1 MGQELQITPDNSM
14 GIASSAFGAIT
25 AACSAASCA
34 CSMCACCARCMP
46 SGKGMSNRC
55 ANSLYLLVMVFTSML
70 ALMLQ
75 HFGAPSFD
83 IYSFNVGCDQVPHV
97 SQGAC
102 KGDSAVYRISFGLF
116 LWFIFNTF
124 GTLFGGKKFH
134 TGWWILKILLFVVLI
149 VGAFFVPNAVFG
161 AGVGHDGLSVAGSY
175 GYAQFS
181 RIISAFFLVS
191 QIVAF
196 IDFAYH
202 WNYSWKNNA
211 YGGEDDEESEVT
223 DSKWL
228 VGLVAAFSFNLLLTV
243 TGIILLY
250 VFYGACSLSAFFI
263 TITAIAVVGF
273 TCLQLTMPD
282 SDSSL
287 LTSSVV
293 ALYSVYLCWS
303 AVNSNPNTK
312 CNPAAAG
319 SDDPEMIAL
328 SMAVAAFS
336 LGWTCYS
343 ATASVTTA
351 TSGPHASTQVAKT
364 EAEDELKQPLNG
376 PTSNKLR
383 SDSEEEKKNKKAAT
397 KATNNIE
404 DPEDVDQEDDEDAAT
419 PGSAGGVQ
427 PDSRLWFFHV
437 IMAAGSLYMAMLLT
451 NWGTGSLSAPNG
463 TDSTPSSSGAV
474 PSHVYISNSTG
485 A

>member
-1 MGQELQITPDNSM
+1 MG
-14 GIASSAFGAIT
+14 
-25 AACSAASCA
+25 
-34 CSMCACCARCMP
+34 
-46 SGKGMSNRC
+46 
-55 ANSLYLLVMVFTSML
+55 
-70 ALMLQ
+70 
-75 HFGAPSFD
+75 
-83 IYSFNVGCDQVPHV
+83 
-97 SQGAC
+97 
-102 KGDSAVYRISFGLF
+102 GDGAVYRISMGLF
-116 LWFIFNTF
+116 LWFVFLTAGTIF
-124 GTLFGGKKFH
+124 GKRSFH
-134 TGWWILKILLFVVLI
+134 VGWWILKFLVFVIFI
-149 VGAFFVPNAVFG
+149 VGAFFLPNDVFG
-161 AGVGHDGLSVAGSY
+161 TGIGVNSTQVAGSY

-181 RIISAFFLVS
+181 RVISAFFLVS
-191 QIVAF
+191 QIIAF

-211 YGGEDDEESEVT
+211 YGGTDNEDSEVT
-223 DSKWL
+223 NPKWL
-228 VGLVAAFSFNLLLTV
+228 AGLVAAFSFNLLLTL

-250 VFYGACSLSAFFI
+250 VFYGGCAISSFFI
-263 TITAIAVVGF
+263 TLTAISVIGF

-303 AVNSNPNTK
+303 AVNSNPNIL

-328 SMAVAAFS
+328 SMFIAAFS

-343 ATASVTTA
+343 ATASAVTV
-351 TSGPHASTQVAKT
+351 SEGPHASTEVAKH
-364 EAEDELKQPLNG
+364 EAEDELKRPLNA

-383 SDSEEEKKNKKAAT
+383 TSSEEVDEREHKSNTHSDVEEGGRKKRNDDLSDD
-397 KATNNIE
+397 N
-404 DPEDVDQEDDEDAAT
+404 DDEDDEDAAT

-474 PSHVYISNSTG
+474 PSHVYISNTTG
-485 A
+485 LAQMWVKIASQWVAILLYTWTLIAPRVLPDREFD

>member
-1 MGQELQITPDNSM
+1 M
-14 GIASSAFGAIT
+14 
-25 AACSAASCA
+25 
-34 CSMCACCARCMP
+34 
-46 SGKGMSNRC
+46 
-55 ANSLYLLVMVFTSML
+55 
-70 ALMLQ
+70 
-75 HFGAPSFD
+75 GAPSFD

-228 VGLVAAFSFNLLLTV
+228 VGLEAAFSFNLLLTV

-293 ALYSVYLCWS
+293 ALYSVYLCW
-303 AVNSNPNTK
+303 
-312 CNPAAAG
+312 
-319 SDDPEMIAL
+319 
-328 SMAVAAFS
+328 
-336 LGWTCYS
+336 TCYS
-343 ATASVTTA
+343 ATSSATTVTAGPSVSA
-351 TSGPHASTQVAKT
+351 TRSKN

-383 SDSEEEKKNKKAAT
+383 SVS
-397 KATNNIE
+397 
-404 DPEDVDQEDDEDAAT
+404 EDDRSSEHKKKDIEADNDQDIMDDEEDRQDA
-419 PGSAGGVQ
+419 PGTAGGQ
-427 PDSRLWFFHV
+427 SPDSRIWFFHV
-437 IMAAGSLYMAMLLT
+437 VMAAGSLYLAMVLT
-451 NWGTGSLSAPNG
+451 DWGTGSVSGGIHNA
-463 TDSTPSSSGAV
+463 TTATPSSSGTSQV
-474 PSHVYISNSTG
+474 SVYVSNSTG
-485 A
+485 VAQMWVKIISEWFAIGLYTWSLIAPRIFPDREFN